1 MIPHFKLSEEQPLTV
16 ELIRKLINLH
26 QGVAVPRYNK
36 LEKYYLGKNQIY
48 SKVQTDESLPN
59 NKVGHPYGKLI
70 TDELTGYFMGEGVT
84 YTSKDQ
90 AAIDELTP
98 ILEYNDEQD
107 QNIELAKDASIFGE
121 GIELQYIDKDGM
133 NRLKRIDPREG
144 IIIKDDTLDEA
155 ILYFIRYY
163 PIKDLITDRKS
174 WNIDVYTRTEIIHYT
189 SDELFGVIVETG
201 REPHYFGIV
210 PVAEFQ
216 NNEEEVGDFE
226 TVISLIDAYD
236 KMESNSLDDFDYFV
250 DAYLCLFGLSADS
263 DDIAEMKK
271 NRVIL
276 LDQDSDAKWLTKDA
290 NVSQS
295 TEIIKIRIDKDIHK
309 FAGVPNMSD
318 ENFAGNASGVAIK
331 YKTMPMENIVSVKER
346 KFKKGLQQRLEI
358 LFNIL
363 ALKGS
368 VYDFRA
374 IDMTF
379 KRNLPTNETE
389 IASMVSTLSGI
400 VSEKTLL
407 SQVPFVENV
416 NQEME
421 QLKSEKE
428 ENVEEFYES
437 PNFKNQSEEDDEG
450 QEEDSSNPEEKKDKD
465 KK

>member
-1 MIPHFKLSEEQPLTV
+1 MVPHFVLSQEQPLTV
-16 ELIRKLINLH
+16 ELIRKIINLH
-26 QGVAVPRYNK
+26 QGGAVPRYNK
-36 LEKYYLGKNQIY
+36 LEKYYLGQNQIY
-48 SKVQTDESLPN
+48 NKIQTDESLPN

-84 YTSKDQ
+84 YTSEDQ

-98 ILEYNDEQD
+98 ILQYNDEQD
-107 QNIELAKDASIFGE
+107 QNTELAKDASIFGE
-121 GIELQYIDKDGM
+121 GLELQYIDKDGM

-144 IIIKDDTLDEA
+144 IIIKDDTLDEN

-163 PIKDLITDRKS
+163 PIKDLLTDRKS
-174 WNIDVYTRTEIIHYT
+174 WNIDVYSRTEIIHYT
-189 SDELFGVIVETG
+189 SDELFGAVTEVG
-201 REPHYFGIV
+201 REPHYFGMV

-295 TEIIKIRIDKDIHK
+295 TETIKIRIDKDIHK

-346 KFKKGLQQRLEI
+346 KFKKGLQERLEI

-368 VYDFRA
+368 VYDFRS
-374 IDMTF
+374 INMTF
-379 KRNLPTNETE
+379 TRNLPSNEAE
-389 IASMVSTLSGI
+389 VAQMVSTLQGI
-400 VSEKTLL
+400 VSDETLL
-407 SQVPFVENV
+407 AQIPFVEDPWKEAEKV
-416 NQEME
+416 KE
-421 QLKSEKE
+421 QKE
-428 ENVEEFYES
+428 ENVEQFYNNS
-437 PNFKNQSEEDDEG
+437 SFVDG
-450 QEEDSSNPEEKKDKD
+450 SSNPSKEDSASDNGDEKEQA
-465 KK
+465 

>member
-16 ELIRKLINLH
+16 ELIKKIINLH
-26 QGVAVPRYNK
+26 QGGAVPRYNK
-36 LEKYYLGKNQIY
+36 LQKYYLGKNQIY
-48 SKVQTDESLPN
+48 NKIQQDESLPN
-59 NKVGHPYGKLI
+59 NKVGHPYGRLI

-84 YTSKDQ
+84 YTSQDQ

-107 QNIELAKDASIFGE
+107 ENTELAKDASIFGE
-121 GIELQYIDKDGM
+121 GLELQYIDKDGM

-144 IIIKDDTLDEA
+144 IIIQDNTLDEN

-163 PIKDLITDRKS
+163 PIKDLLTDKKS
-174 WNIDVYTRTEIIHYT
+174 WNIDVYTRNEVIHYT
-189 SDELFGVIVETG
+189 ADELFGVISETG
-201 REPHYFGIV
+201 REQHFFGMV

-216 NNEEEVGDFE
+216 NNEEEIGDFE

-250 DAYLCLFGLSADS
+250 DAYLVLTGLNADT
-263 DDIAEMKK
+263 DDIQQMKK

-276 LDQDSDAKWLTKDA
+276 LDQDSDAEWLTKDA

-295 TEIIKIRIDKDIHK
+295 TETIKVRLDKDIHK

-318 ENFAGNASGVAIK
+318 QNFAGNASGVAIK

-346 KFKKGLQQRLEI
+346 KFKKGLQERLQL
-358 LFNIL
+358 LFNTL
-363 ALKGS
+363 SLKGAS
-368 VYDFRA
+368 YDYRA

-379 KRNLPTNETE
+379 KRNLPTNESE
-389 IASMVSTLSGI
+389 IADMIQKLEGI
-400 VSEKTLL
+400 VSDKTLL
-407 SQVPFVENV
+407 AQVPFVEDV
-416 NQEME
+416 DAEIE
-421 QLKSEKE
+421 QKKEEKE

-437 PNFKNQSEEDDEG
+437 SDFKQQTQFSKSNREEEEDK
-450 QEEDSSNPEEKKDKD
+450 NK
-465 KK
+465 